1 MLYVYCAWVCMC
13 LVCCRSG
20 VSLSLWLSSSLISQH
35 SQELICQQAAPVT
48 HTINSLR
55 TESEQTNTHTPKCV
69 HTRLKT
75 LAYTSIHTHS
85 LPTWLLIQ
93 KHTLKLI
100 KLTVPLLTLKH
111 ATLQNKPQHTHART
125 HTPVKQH
132 SLSLHNHSPPPP
144 HYTCMSGHVHPLSII
159 YQGFF
164 SIDPPHFRFLPPS
177 ESLRAQPVISH
188 YVGDVLPPSTAYW

>member
-1 MLYVYCAWVCMC
+1 MC
-13 LVCCRSG
+13 PHKVK
-20 VSLSLWLSSSLISQH
+20 
-35 SQELICQQAAPVT
+35 
-48 HTINSLR
+48 N
-55 TESEQTNTHTPKCV
+55 
-69 HTRLKT
+69 
-75 LAYTSIHTHS
+75 TSIHIHTHTLSANLVANSETHS
-85 LPTWLLIQ
+85 KANQ
-93 KHTLKLI
+93 ANCTLAN
-100 KLTVPLLTLKH
+100 LK
-111 ATLQNKPQHTHART
+111 TRYTTKQART

-188 YVGDVLPPSTAYW
+188 YVGDVLPPSTAY